1 MKKLLKIIGIVV
13 GILLIVLLLS
23 PLFLKGSIEK
33 IVKNSIDKNLDADV
47 AWNDFDLSLF
57 RNFPNAALTIKD
69 FSVINRAPF
78 EGDTLA
84 AGKRLTLA
92 MGVMQLFKTSE
103 ESIVVD
109 ALTFDETLVN
119 IKVDSLGNANYDI
132 AIKSDAPLADETEG
146 NSSFRFDLKEYQIQD
161 SEIRYRDAATQTY
174 FRLQNVNHQGKG
186 DFSLAESTL
195 ETETNALVT
204 FGLGEMEYLTNN
216 KVSLLADIQM
226 DLEAQ
231 RYTFLENEAK
241 INELPLQFDGF
252 VQLIEEGTNIDLT
265 FKTPSSD
272 FKNFL
277 AVLPETYVKNINNVQ
292 TTGDFTV
299 DGMLNGIVSETTIPK
314 MDIQVKSNNASFKY
328 PDLPKSVQNI
338 TIDARLVNDT
348 GNTDDTFLTIGNL
361 TFSIDNEPFQ
371 ASGTIRNLTGNS
383 LVNLDM
389 KGALNLGNI
398 ENVLPVT
405 MKAPL
410 QGRFVA
416 DLNTRFDME
425 SIEKE
430 QYQNIEGSGTA
441 QLSDFTYSDPS
452 FQNDI
457 QISTARLALAPGTIT
472 LQELNARSGQ
482 TDLSASGSIQNLIPF
497 LMQKQ
502 DLKGNFEVRSKTFN
516 VNDFKAPGTASE
528 ETTKNNTPSTP
539 KKGVSIP
546 DFLDATLNFKADR
559 VIYDDLELTNVQG
572 IAGIRQ
578 ETLRLQNLTSNILGG
593 NVTVGGTVST
603 QNATPTFA
611 MDVDLSKI
619 NISESFQKLELLEF
633 LTPIARALDGTLN
646 TQLELQGSLS
656 EDMTPKLETL
666 AGNAL
671 AQILTAEVDNSKTP
685 LMSRLGEK
693 LPFLDISRLSLRD
706 VSTVLNFNNGNIEVQ
721 PFDFDIKGINIAV
734 QGRHGLDKSINYNV
748 TMDVPGRYMGSS
760 VAGLLAKLDPADAE
774 NVTVALPVQIGGT
787 INSPQVSV
795 NTQAA
800 VNTLTQRLI
809 EKQKQELQDKGT
821 NILKDIISGGNKPKD
836 STATQQDSTQTQ
848 SSTTQVVQDILGG
861 IFNRKKKKDSI
872 NQ

>member
-1 MKKLLKIIGIVV
+1 MKKILKIVGIVL

-23 PLFLKGSIEK
+23 PFFLKGSIEK
-33 IVKNSIDKNLDADV
+33 MVKNSIDKNLDADV
-47 AWNDFDLSLF
+47 VWSDFDLSLF
-57 RNFPNAALTIKD
+57 RNFPNAALSIKD
-69 FSVINRAPF
+69 FSVVNRAPF

-84 AGKRLTLA
+84 AGKRVTLS
-92 MGVMQLFKTSE
+92 MGIMQLFKSSN
-103 ESIVVD
+103 ESILVD

-119 IKVDSLGNANYDI
+119 IQLDSLGNANYDI

-146 NSSFRFDLKEYQIQD
+146 NSSFQFDLKEYQIRD
-161 SEIRYRDAATQTY
+161 SQIRYRDEASETY
-174 FRLQNVNHQGKG
+174 FLLKEVNHEGQG
-186 DFSLAESTL
+186 DFSLSESTL
-195 ETETNALVT
+195 ETETTALVT
-204 FGLGEMEYLTNN
+204 FGLGELEYLTNN
-216 KVSLLADIQM
+216 KVSLRAEIQM
-226 DLEAQ
+226 DLEEQ
-231 RYTFLENEAK
+231 KYTFLENEAK
-241 INELPLQFDGF
+241 VNELPLQFDGF
-252 VQLIEEGTNIDLT
+252 VQIVEEGTNMELT
-265 FKTPSSD
+265 FQTPSSD

-277 AVLPETYVKNINNVQ
+277 AVLPETYVKNISNVQ

-299 DGMLNGIVSETTIPK
+299 NGMLKGTVSEATIPQ
-314 MDIQVKSNNASFKY
+314 MDIQVKSTNASFKY

-338 TIDARLVNDT
+338 TIDARLINDT
-348 GNTDDTFLTIGNL
+348 GSTEDTFLTIGNL

-416 DLNTRFDME
+416 DLTTRFDME

-441 QLSDFTYSDPS
+441 QLTDFTYSDPS

-457 QISTARLALAPGTIT
+457 EISRARLALAPGTIT
-472 LQELNARSGQ
+472 LQELNAQSGQ
-482 TDLSASGSIQNLIPF
+482 TDLSATGNIQNLIPF
-497 LMQKQ
+497 LLQKQ

-516 VNDFKAPGTASE
+516 VNDFKAPTTASE
-528 ETTKNNTPSTP
+528 ANTKNATTSP

-546 DFLDATLNFKADR
+546 DFLDATLNFRADR
-559 VIYDDLELTNVQG
+559 VLYDDLELTNVQG

-578 ETLRLQNLTSNILGG
+578 ETLRLQNLTSDIFGG
-593 NVTVGGTVST
+593 TVAVGGTVST

-619 NISESFQKLELLEF
+619 SISESFQKLELLEF

-646 TQLELQGSLS
+646 TQLELQGSLT

-685 LMSRLGEK
+685 LMARLGEK

-721 PFDFDIKGINIAV
+721 PFDFNLKGINIEV

-809 EKQKQELQDKGT
+809 EKQKQELADKGT
-821 NILKDIISGGNKPKD
+821 NILQDIISGGNRPKD
-836 STATQQDSTQTQ
+836 TTGTQQDSSQTQ

-861 IFNRKKKKDSI
+861 IFNRKRKKDST